1 MIDFNSLSHEIIGY
15 RRHLHQIPELGFY
28 VYKTSAY
35 VRSVLEQLSCQ
46 VEPIVQ
52 TGLLAFF
59 DFGKEKTLAFRAD
72 MDALPIQEET
82 GLPYAST
89 HDGCMHA
96 CGHDG
101 HMAAML
107 GFAKVLDDY
116 KRSGK
121 DMPYNALLLFQPAE
135 ETIDGALRICGTHI
149 FDHYHIRAIFGLHLW
164 PGLPSGTIWSAPGPV
179 MAKNSELDLVIE
191 GRSAHITKRHLGVDA
206 LWIGAEALRRIYAME
221 AGEFPQN
228 EMRVLRFGRMVSG
241 TVRNAVSSR
250 TELEGTVRVFSMET
264 FERLARRVREIAA
277 DLEREYGCR
286 ITVRFSEG
294 YPPVTNDPALLR
306 GVEEHL
312 GRGYVSRLERPE
324 LAVDDFSFYQLHVPG
339 VYAFLGLGNTPAL
352 HANNFDFDER
362 VLSAGVRYYENL
374 LLLP

>member
-1 MIDFNSLSHEIIGY
+1 MEERIIKY
-15 RRHLHQIPELGFY
+15 RRDLHQIPELDR
-28 VYKTSAY
+28 TLPETLSY
-35 VRSVLEQLSCQ
+35 VRQVLEPLGCTLFSPAEGALC
-46 VEPIVQ
+46 
-52 TGLLAFF
+52 AWF
-59 DFGKEKTLAFRAD
+59 DAGKKGTVAFRAD
-72 MDALPIQEET
+72 MDALPVAEHS
-82 GLPYAST
+82 GAPYCSR
-89 HDGCMHA
+89 HPGVMHA

-101 HMAAML
+101 HMAML
-107 GFAKVLDDY
+107 LELAHTAARRREELLRNVL
-116 KRSGK
+116 
-121 DMPYNALLLFQPAE
+121 LIFQPAE
-135 ETIDGALRICGTHI
+135 ETDGGAKDICDSGVLQQ
-149 FDHYHIRAIFGLHLW
+149 YHVERIFGLHLW